1 MLANHVNQG
10 FLDSIQFMDTE
21 ALLSLA
27 KSLILP
33 RYGRVLNDTQQSVLR
48 GILQGHT
55 LENIAQ
61 SIPCNIS
68 YAKELSA
75 EFCKLISSAL
85 QQPVSKKNIILVLQN
100 YLEYLERELH
110 KPPVSEKPLPEWPLT
125 NPPGLW
131 VPNLRCRR
139 VWGREELI
147 DRVLCCLEDP
157 QEQAIVCLCGSAGY
171 GKTEVAGEVARL
183 AINRAGWHDRF
194 MDVVWIKARDTEF
207 FYGQITPQM
216 QNLSL
221 DWEQTCREIAHQLNG
236 CAIDQVRQRL
246 KAQKILIVLDNAE
259 TAELPEVIPK
269 LHEMLNPSRLLITS
283 RYQIR
288 LPYVTL
294 IDVPALSTIATDQL
308 IRHEADIRKID
319 ILLEANEIQ
328 REQIFRV
335 SCGAPL
341 ALHFM
346 VGRIVDDGSLEQV
359 LAELDQACGDVE
371 KVYEFCLTTAWQRIT
386 DPAKDILR
394 YIGRA
399 EAGVTWQEL
408 SGVLE
413 IDQSTM
419 QRAKRELLRWYL
431 LEKEMDI
438 MHNYRYDLHPWV
450 RRSLRSG
457 LVDRWSPSLSEW
469 RKITRWKY
477 GNSDIEL

>member
-48 GILQGHT
+48 GILQGRT

-61 SIPCNIS
+61 SIPCNVS

-100 YLEYLERELH
+100 YLECLERES
-110 KPPVSEKPLPEWPLT
+110 PNPLKSY
-125 NPPGLW
+125 PGIW
-131 VPNLRCRR
+131 IPNLRCRR

-147 DRVLCCLEDP
+147 NRVLCCLEDS

-171 GKTEVAGEVARL
+171 GKTEVACEVARL
-183 AINRAGWHDRF
+183 AIQRDRF
-194 MDVVWIKARDTEF
+194 TDVVWIKARDTEF

-216 QNLSL
+216 QNRSL

-236 CAIDQVRQRL
+236 CAIDQVRHRL
-246 KAQKILIVLDNAE
+246 KAQKTLIVLDNAE
-259 TAELPEVIPK
+259 TAKLPEVIPK

-371 KVYEFCLTTAWQRIT
+371 KVYEFCLTTAWQRII

-438 MHNYRYDLHPWV
+438 RHNYRYDLHPWV